1 MTGWRNLA
9 AFIAALALTAALAQA
24 AEPNVQA
31 LINELKGQG
40 EAKTRTPAELQAAY
54 AAAIDAL
61 LPDLG
66 SPDVGRRGNAQ
77 STLEAISWRASRP
90 GAPAERAAFGAA
102 LAAKLP
108 AATAPDARVWLIR
121 QLQWVGGAEC
131 VPALA
136 AVLSDADAMVRD
148 CARRALQAIPAPEA
162 GTALSAA
169 LAKAPTPEWRV
180 ALLNA
185 IGGRKDV
192 AAAADV
198 ARFLANSDESVAI
211 AAAAALGKIDGPDAI
226 KALTAARGTAG
237 GKLKQAVLDSYLLC
251 ADQRVAEGKKAEAFN
266 MYRSVND
273 PADPAR
279 FRMAAL
285 RGLVASGGPTAVAI
299 LTDAL
304 TGKDAALRA
313 FALSLVSDVPGPD
326 ATRAFVGLLPKLS
339 PAEQTLLIT
348 AFGSRGDPAAKP
360 AVLDALKSAD
370 EGVRAAAVRAIADLG
385 GAADVPMLADMAAA
399 AQGADKEAILQ
410 SLARLRGKDV
420 DAAIVKIVD
429 TAGAKGR
436 VDLIRALAV
445 RNAEGV
451 QPSLVKALADA
462 DGAVRTEAAA
472 ALASLGDQMAL
483 VALAG
488 LLAKSPSDAERDAG
502 QKAVAAI
509 TGRTADKD
517 ACAAPV
523 LAALAGSSPAGRVAL
538 LGVLAKTGTAKAL
551 AAARG
556 ALKDADPAVQ
566 EAALRALAD
575 WPDAAPAAD
584 LLAIATS
591 DEKATRQVIAL
602 RGYVRLTG
610 LASGPAA
617 GKVAMYKE
625 AMAAA
630 KRPED
635 KKMVLAAMADSP
647 SMATLEMARSCLADA
662 SLKAEA
668 AAALVKIAAGVGG
681 QNRDEAMAALQQ
693 VIQTADDNTRR
704 QAQDAINVLEKSEDF
719 IMVWQL
725 AGPYT
730 QADKDAAA
738 LFDIAFPPEQ
748 GDGSKAKWVPLPGT
762 AIDPGM
768 PGVIGL
774 DKALG
779 GENCCAYLRTGVY
792 SPKAQDVSLEVG
804 SDDGVKI
811 WLNGKVVHA
820 NNVNRG
826 LAVGQDKVKA
836 ALAQGWNT
844 VLMKITQGGA
854 QWAACLRVR
863 QPNGSKLDGLRLS
876 TEPAK

>member
-1 MTGWRNLA
+1 VAIEEVNMAGWRILVA
-9 AFIAALALTAALAQA
+9 HMTLLALTAALAQA
-24 AEPNVQA
+24 TEPNVQA
-31 LINELKGQG
+31 FINELKGQG

-54 AAAIDAL
+54 ASAIDAL

-66 SPDVGRRGNAQ
+66 SPDVGRRGSAQ
-77 STLEAISWRASRP
+77 GTLEAISWRASRP
-90 GAPAERAAFGAA
+90 GAPAERAAYGAA

-108 AATAPDARVWLIR
+108 AAAAPDARVWLIR

-131 VPALA
+131 IPALA

-162 GTALSAA
+162 GAALLAA

-185 IGGRKDV
+185 VGGRKD
-192 AAAADV
+192 
-198 ARFLANSDESVAI
+198 
-211 AAAAALGKIDGPDAI
+211 AAAAA
-226 KALTAARGTAG
+226 
-237 GKLKQAVLDSYLLC
+237 
-251 ADQRVAEGKKAEAFN
+251 
-266 MYRSVND
+266 
-273 PADPAR
+273 
-279 FRMAAL
+279 
-285 RGLVASGGPTAVAI
+285 
-299 LTDAL
+299 
-304 TGKDAALRA
+304 
-313 FALSLVSDVPGPD
+313 
-326 ATRAFVGLLPKLS
+326 
-339 PAEQTLLIT
+339 
-348 AFGSRGDPAAKP
+348 
-360 AVLDALKSAD
+360 
-370 EGVRAAAVRAIADLG
+370 
-385 GAADVPMLADMAAA
+385 
-399 AQGADKEAILQ
+399 
-410 SLARLRGKDV
+410 
-420 DAAIVKIVD
+420 
-429 TAGAKGR
+429 
-436 VDLIRALAV
+436 
-445 RNAEGV
+445 
-451 QPSLVKALADA
+451 
-462 DGAVRTEAAA
+462 
-472 ALASLGDQMAL
+472 
-483 VALAG
+483 
-488 LLAKSPSDAERDAG
+488 
-502 QKAVAAI
+502 
-509 TGRTADKD
+509 
-517 ACAAPV
+517 CAAPA

-551 AAARG
+551 VAARG

-584 LLAIATS
+584 LLAIAKA

-610 LASGPAA
+610 LATGPAA

-630 KRPED
+630 RRPDD

-681 QNRDEAMAALQQ
+681 ENRDEAKAALQQ
-693 VIQTADDNTRR
+693 VIQSADDNTRR
-704 QAQDAINVLEKSEDF
+704 QAQDAINVLEKNEDF
-719 IMVWQL
+719 IMAWQL
-725 AGPYT
+725 SGPYT

-748 GDGSKAKWVPLPGT
+748 GDGAKAKWVPLPGT

-779 GENCCAYLRTGVY
+779 GDNRCAYLRTGVY

-826 LAVGQDKVKA
+826 LAVNQDKVKA

-844 VLMKITQGGA
+844 VLMKITQGAA
-854 QWAACLRVR
+854 QWAASLRIR